1 MSPSQTNL
9 PCWPTVYLGTTGP
22 TLLVSVHT
30 FGPLTIGPVA
40 GASALGEA
48 QVVAQHG
55 LLSDVARR
63 RDRRLGRPDLIHFGR
78 DHRSRTSARRVCRD
92 ADLELHRCSLALYP
106 RSVCLG
112 HHCLMGLCSQPELA
126 TEELTSTG
134 TFPRL

>member
-1 MSPSQTNL
+1 MYIL
-9 PCWPTVYLGTTGP
+9 PI
-22 TLLVSVHT
+22 
-30 FGPLTIGPVA
+30 LTHLEVV
-40 GASALGEA
+40 ALGGRSDISPDQHLNYA
-48 QVVAQHG
+48 SNHG

-78 DHRSRTSARRVCRD
+78 GHRYRTSARRVCRD

-112 HHCLMGLCSQPELA
+112 HHCLIGLFSQPELA